1 MRSKRQNRQTSESGS
16 RFSVGEVRS
25 KILSLPTL
33 LAIAI
38 GIAIIVFLLWRV
50 LDFEWDEFASNLT
63 GLNIA
68 YYLLAAVMYYASFWI
83 RGLRWR
89 SLFITVQERTETID
103 TSDKTQT
110 PTRLT
115 MTGLIL
121 SGWFVNSVMF
131 FRLGDAYRSW
141 ALAQRSNIGI
151 SAGLGTVFAE
161 RVQDMALV
169 LVLVTLSALWLLL
182 FDGLEAS
189 GAIVN
194 AIVIVI
200 AVAAGL
206 ALVLL
211 LIIWVMMKMGERVSS
226 KLPSRIRNSYLR
238 FQSGTLGSFSRRQLP
253 SQIALGL
260 IAWLLE
266 IARFYL
272 VAQAMGLEMAFSIA
286 MFAALAHSI
295 LTTVPIPGGL
305 GIVETGLIGL
315 LILVGMNDTDAFTLT
330 VLDRAISWM
339 SVIVIGGAVFIVLSV
354 NRTKRNS
361 APKPT
366 SPTSVDTTAT

>member
-33 LAIAI
+33 LAIVI
-38 GIAIIVFLLWRV
+38 GVVIIALLWRV
-50 LDFEWDEFASNLT
+50 LGFEWDEFASNLT

-68 YYLLAAVMYYASFWI
+68 YYLLAAVMYYASFWV

-121 SGWFVNSVMF
+121 SGWFVNSVML

-169 LVLVTLSALWLLL
+169 LVLVTLSALWVLL

-194 AIVIVI
+194 IIAIVI

-206 ALVLL
+206 ALALL
-211 LIIWVMMKMGERVSS
+211 LIILIMMKMGERVSS
-226 KLPSRIRNSYLR
+226 RLPSRIRNSYLR

-260 IAWLLE
+260 VAWLLE

-286 MFAALAHSI
+286 MFATLVHSI

-305 GIVETGLIGL
+305 GIVETVLTTL
-315 LILVGMNDTDAFTLT
+315 FILVGIERTDAITLT
-330 VLDRAISWM
+330 LLDRAISWL